1 MLKTILSASWRS
13 LQVTWPEEFV
23 MQSCAPK
30 RNTQIKSAV
39 PVVAMHPRKNVI
51 HESQRY
57 HRIGPF
63 LFASS
68 DAKLRSVHI
77 STSQRRKVVAVK
89 PSPIY
94 RLADNEGTETTLRP
108 SNDDRARVFAFVRLY
123 VLIGCKTFHVRNR
136 FTGYPSNRTH
146 PTHSTTQWPLTQR
159 KVMSQPS
166 SKPTPRAVLA

>member
-13 LQVTWPEEFV
+13 LQVTWPEV
-23 MQSCAPK
+23 LVVQSCAPK

-63 LFASS
+63 RFASS
-68 DAKLRSVHI
+68 DAKLRSFHI
-77 STSQRRKVVAVK
+77 NTSQCSKMVAVK

-94 RLADNEGTETTLRP
+94 RLADNESTETTLRP

-123 VLIGCKTFHVRNR
+123 VPIGCKALHVRNR
-136 FTGYPSNRTH
+136 FIGNPSNRTH

-159 KVMSQPS
+159 KVMSQPN
-166 SKPTPRAVLA
+166 SKPKPRAVLA